1 MNDLVLPRR
10 PLGRTGLSSS
20 PLGLAGS
27 FGIDADAVERAFHE
41 LSINHFFVTPRMPKL
56 VEGLRRLIQAG
67 HRDELV
73 LQGGAWL
80 PTGGGV
86 EGAWAAAAKALGTD
100 RIDVFQVFWVQR
112 RWYLTGRTAPALH
125 RLREQ
130 GKIRAACISTHQ
142 RPLGLQLAKEFD
154 LDVLMLRYN
163 AAHRGAEREVFD
175 RLGDPRPGIVA
186 YTATRWGRL
195 LKPQDGLGPL
205 TAPECYRFQLSH
217 PKVDVALCG
226 ARTWDELVADVRG
239 VLEGPLDEPRMAEV
253 RAFGDAV
260 HRSVT
265 GRFGFR

>member
-1 MNDLVLPRR
+1 LAQLELPRR
-10 PLGRTGLSSS
+10 PFGRTGLTVAS
-20 PLGLAGS
+20 LGLSGS
-27 FGIDADAVERAFHE
+27 FGIDADTTERAFHE

-56 VEGLRRLIQAG
+56 VEGLRRLIKAG

-73 LQGGAWL
+73 LQSGAWL

-86 EGAWAAAAKALGTD
+86 ESGWESAAKALGTD
-100 RIDVFQVFWVQR
+100 RIDVFQVFWVR
-112 RWYLTGRTAPALH
+112 WHWYLTGRTVPALR
-125 RLREQ
+125 RLHEQ

-142 RPLGLQLAKEFD
+142 RTLGLQLAGEFD

-175 RLGDPRPGIVA
+175 RLPEPRPGIVA

-226 ARTWDELVADVRG
+226 AKTWDELVTDARG
-239 VLEGPLDEPRMAEV
+239 VLAGPLDERRMGEA

-265 GRFGFR
+265 GRFGFG

>member
-1 MNDLVLPRR
+1 MGDRTLPRR
-10 PLGRTGLSSS
+10 PLGRTGLAVS
-20 PLGLAGS
+20 PLGLSGS

-41 LSINHFFVTPRMPKL
+41 LSVNHFFVTPRMPKL
-56 VEGLRRLIQAG
+56 VRGVRRLIAAG
-67 HRDELV
+67 HRGEIV
-73 LQGGAWL
+73 LQSGAWL
-80 PTGGGV
+80 PTGAGV
-86 EGAWAAAAKALGTD
+86 ERAWAAAARQLGTD
-100 RIDVFQVFWVQR
+100 YLDVFQIFWVR
-112 RWYLTGRTAPALH
+112 HPWYLAGRTAPALH

-142 RPLGLQLAKEFD
+142 RPLALRLAAEFD

-175 RLGDPRPGIVA
+175 RLPDPRPGIVA

-195 LKPQDGLGPL
+195 LQPQDGLGPL
-205 TAPECYRFQLSH
+205 TAPECYRFQLAH

-226 ARTWDELVADVRG
+226 ARTWDELVEDVRG
-239 VLEGPLDEPRMAEV
+239 VLAGPLDERRMAEA

-265 GRFGFR
+265 GRLGFG